1 MKLLKLPINLIYDR
15 RKGLSVYSTNLE
27 IICIT
32 TIAYIGIKKQFIKSK
47 ITTKKESTEVD

>member
-1 MKLLKLPINLIYDR
+1 MTEEKDYQYTVPI
-15 RKGLSVYSTNLE
+15 LE